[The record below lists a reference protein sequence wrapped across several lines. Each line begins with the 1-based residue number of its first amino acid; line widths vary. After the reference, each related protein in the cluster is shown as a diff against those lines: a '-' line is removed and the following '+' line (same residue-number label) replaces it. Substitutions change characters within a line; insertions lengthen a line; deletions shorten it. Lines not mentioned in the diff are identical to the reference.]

1 MSYIPPIKKYVN
13 IIKGTKYTQKIIH
26 HIVCLASSIN
36 PGVREM
42 MKTPD
47 ENSNLRKPPRHLFLA
62 IVYPS

>member
-13 IIKGTKYTQKIIH
+13 IIKGKKYTQKIIH
-26 HIVCLASSIN
+26 HIVCYASIN
-36 PGVREM
+36 PGVKEI

-47 ENSNLRKPPRHLFLA
+47 ENSNLRKPPRHLFFA